1 MDLSTVFTNLSA
13 HATAAAAAVDAKWVD
28 VEITAPLPRG
38 RCVRLFYVGEARPE
52 HYEEANTL
60 STRLVAQVVVI
71 RSFLPV
77 ADYAKLRRKNLMLDM
92 ASFVKG
98 LRTRLMA
105 DFTLGGACTSLH
117 IPDTQVDD
125 ILFGTVHYAISDTE
139 VHVEYDEFTW
149 SQ

>member
-1 MDLSTVFTNLSA
+1 LDLSTVFTNIA
-13 HATAAAAAVDAKWVD
+13 THASAAAVAVDTLWSD

-38 RCVRLFYVGEARPE
+38 RCVRLFYAGEARPE
-52 HYEEANTL
+52 HYQEANTL
-60 STRLVAQVVVI
+60 STRLVAQVVIV
-71 RSFLPV
+71 RAFLPV

-92 ASFVKG
+92 AAFVKG

-105 DFTLGGACTSLH
+105 DMTLGGACTSLH

-125 ILFGTVHYAISDTE
+125 ILFGQAHYAISDTA

-149 SQ
+149 SA